1 MVVTFIII
9 ICLYL
14 LLIVSLI
21 IGFDAI
27 KTETIT
33 NQNPKTAFTVIIPFR
48 NEAQNLPQLINSI
61 LQLQYPKHLFE
72 IILVDD
78 DSEDASIN
86 TINNCF
92 NLKDNTID
100 HKILKNQRLTQSP
113 KKDAITCAIKQAKYD
128 WIITTDADCILP
140 KHWLTSFSYFI
151 QQHPVKMVAGPVTY
165 HCNKSLFHAFQ
176 ALDFISLIGAT
187 IGGFGIK
194 KPFLS
199 NGANLAYKKDFFETL
214 NGFNGNTN
222 IASGD
227 DIFLM
232 EKALLNNPNTVTF
245 LKNKNAI
252 VITKPLDNLKDLI
265 AQRVRWASKTSNYN
279 NTFAKL
285 VGVLVLFANAILI
298 IGLVIGL
305 IKQINFKTVGILFT
319 LKSCVDFILIYKT
332 SQFLNNKNI
341 LHHFLWSCFIYPFFS
356 VYIAFTS
363 LFTTYKWKGRS
374 FKK

>member
-48 NEAQNLPQLINSI
+48 NEAQNLPHLINSI

-100 HKILKNQRLTQSP
+100 YKILKNQRLTQSP

-140 KHWLTSFSYFI
+140 KHWLTSFADFI
-151 QQHPVKMVAGPVTY
+151 QHNAVKMVAGPVTY
-165 HCNKSLFHAFQ
+165 HYNKSLLHAFQ

-298 IGLVIGL
+298 IELVIGL

>member
-33 NQNPKTAFTVIIPFR
+33 NQNPKTAFSVIIPFR
-48 NEAQNLPQLINSI
+48 NEAQNLPHLINSI

-92 NLKDNTID
+92 NLKGNIID
-100 HKILKNQRLTQSP
+100 YKILKNQRLTQSP

-165 HCNKSLFHAFQ
+165 HYNKSLLHAFQ

-298 IGLVIGL
+298 IGLVISL

>member
-27 KTETIT
+27 KTETNT
-33 NQNPKTAFTVIIPFR
+33 NQNPKNAFTVIIPFR
-48 NEAQNLPQLINSI
+48 NEAENLPHLINSI

-86 TINNCF
+86 TIDNCF
-92 NLKDNTID
+92 NLKDNIID
-100 HKILKNQRLTQSP
+100 YKILKNQRLTQSP

-165 HCNKSLFHAFQ
+165 LYNKSLLHAFQ